1 MNQYEK
7 EQQIVEWLKDYEAYK
22 CSIENLTELIEDIA
36 DEGMGIDYSRDK
48 ISPTNKYNSDTEN
61 KVIKIDKLDI
71 QKRIKAMSNV
81 VKAID
86 RVMNSPSLSDL
97 EKAIIKNRCME
108 NKFYYQFCYK
118 LCIGE
123 RTAKRIK
130 KEALKKMVIVIF
142 GKE

>member
-22 CSIENLTELIEDIA
+22 YGIENLKELIEDIA

-61 KVIKIDKLDI
+61 KAIRMDKLDI
-71 QKRIKAMSNV
+71 QKRIKSMTNV
-81 VKAID
+81 VNSVNKA
-86 RVMNSPSLSDL
+86 MGSLTEIERL
-97 EKAIIKNRCME
+97 IIKYRCIE

-118 LCIGE
+118 LSLGE
-123 RTAKRIK
+123 RTARRK
-130 KEALKKMVIVIF
+130 KKDALKKMAIVIF
-142 GKE
+142 GEE